1 MNVKKYAPLRRYSA
15 LVENIL
21 KDLHSKIQ
29 SLLTNY
35 SDTSTYHI
43 TSALY
48 FILMYND
55 RGLPLKQLQ
64 IETASMEVC
73 FNSKTKASLSNINA
87 VVIH

>member
-1 MNVKKYAPLRRYSA
+1 MKKYAPRRRHSA

-43 TSALY
+43 TSALSVKY

-55 RGLPLKQLQ
+55 RGLPLRKVQ
-64 IETASMEVC
+64 IETA
-73 FNSKTKASLSNINA
+73 
-87 VVIH
+87 